1 MIIAHIFWFVKNFN
15 IFFVAKFLF
24 LCNNLYMEFKH
35 IPILKDEIIEMLNI
49 NPSGTYVD
57 CTVGGA
63 GHSSAICEKLSKSG
77 TIICFDK
84 DIEALSVSEERL
96 KNYSCIKH
104 FIHSDFHNFK
114 EKLNELNIDKVDGVL
129 IDLGVSSYQL
139 DNAERGF
146 SYMNDGNLDMR
157 MDSTQKLS
165 AFEVVNNYSSEKLT
179 KILYEYG
186 EEQFTKSIVSNII
199 KCRGQSPIVGTK
211 QLVDIINAS
220 VPIKVR
226 IDKTSVKRVF
236 QAIRIEVNGELKGLE
251 ETLQD
256 IIDKLKKDGRLAVLT
271 FHSLEDRIVKNLFKK
286 ESTDCLCD
294 KKLPICICNHKASI
308 KLVNKKPISASESEI
323 KENSRSKSAKLRV
336 IEKLF

>member
-1 MIIAHIFWFVKNFN
+1 
-15 IFFVAKFLF
+15 
-24 LCNNLYMEFKH
+24 MEFKH
-35 IPILKDEIIEMLNI
+35 IPILKNEIIDMLNI
-49 NPSGTYVD
+49 KSNGIYVD

-63 GHSSAICEKLSKSG
+63 GHSKAICEKLSGDG
-77 TIICFDK
+77 TIVCFDK
-84 DIEALSVSEERL
+84 DLEALSVSQERL
-96 KNYSCIKH
+96 KDYAFKKY

-146 SYMNDGNLDMR
+146 SYMHDGNLDMR
-157 MDSTQKLS
+157 MDKTQKLS
-165 AFEVVNNYSSEKLT
+165 AYEVVNEYSSEKLT

-199 KCRGQSPIVGTK
+199 KSRIQSPIVRTK
-211 QLVDIINAS
+211 QLLDIINAS

-236 QAIRIEVNGELKGLE
+236 QAIRIEVNGELAGLE
-251 ETLQD
+251 TTLQD
-256 IIDKLKKDGRLAVLT
+256 IINKLNKGGRLAVLT

-294 KKLPICICNHKASI
+294 KKLPICVCGHNASI
-308 KLVNKKPISASESEI
+308 KLINKKPVIASECEI

>member
-1 MIIAHIFWFVKNFN
+1 
-15 IFFVAKFLF
+15 
-24 LCNNLYMEFKH
+24 MEFKH

-49 NPSGTYVD
+49 NPSGMYVD

-63 GHSSAICEKLSKSG
+63 GHSSAICEKLNKKG
-77 TIICFDK
+77 TMICFDK
-84 DIEALSVSEERL
+84 DLEALSVSKERL
-96 KNYSCIKH
+96 EKFEPKKI

-114 EKLNELNIDKVDGVL
+114 EKLDELNVNEVDGVL

-139 DNAERGF
+139 DNSERGF

-157 MDSTQKLS
+157 MDKSQNFS
-165 AFEVVNNYSSEKLT
+165 AYNVVNEYSSEKLT
-179 KILYEYG
+179 KILYTYG

-199 KCRGQSPIVGTK
+199 KFRECSSISTTK

-220 VPIKVR
+220 VPTKVR

-236 QAIRIEVNGELKGLE
+236 QAIRIEVNGELVGLE
-251 ETLQD
+251 QTLLD
-256 IIDKLKKDGRLAVLT
+256 IINKLKKGARLAVLT

-294 KKLPICICNHKASI
+294 KKLPICVCKHKASI
-308 KLVNKKPISASESEI
+308 KLVNKKPIIASI
-323 KENSRSKSAKLRV
+323 KEMELNSRSKSAKLRV